1 VTAGDASHA
10 ETTRA
15 RQLYRA
21 LLRLGPRSLRLR
33 HGEEMADLFL
43 DALARARARGP
54 AAVGR
59 VWSAAVWDLL
69 RASIARPFSRR
80 HPRLPQPVHERRLLM
95 LGTDLKYTLRSLAR
109 QKLSTALVVVML
121 TLGIAANVVVFG
133 LVNGLFLRPFPFP
146 EPDRLVY
153 INETAPRWNLEVV
166 GVNFPD
172 FVQWRQGARL
182 FEHIALYDGESFNLS
197 DGTGAERIEGALVTH
212 DFAAVLGVRPLLGRT
227 FTPEEDRPKAEHVV
241 VINESVWRD
250 RFGRTPDVLGRT
262 LKLNGVA
269 HTIVGIIPEAIR
281 FPGNVKV
288 WVPLAGDP
296 AQTYQSYGASG
307 LGRLKAGVQAEDGE
321 KDLLRAHQPIWDAR
335 DKDHTV
341 SPYARPL
348 REDLARDFRTQARTL
363 LGAVAILLVVAC
375 ANVASVMLARALAR
389 RREMGIRLA
398 VGASRTRLARQL
410 FVENVVLATLGGAA
424 GLALGHWA
432 LRVLIT
438 TAGDQIP
445 SWANFDFDW
454 RVGAF
459 ALVVTAATTVLFG
472 WAPALHAIRGNLK
485 GAMHEAGTGTTAG
498 PGGRRTLSWLVAAEF
513 AMAALLL
520 VASGLLFR
528 AYERVKHVDT
538 GFRPD
543 HVLTFMVAL
552 PEASYGG
559 DDDAVGG
566 KQVNAFWD
574 RLTARFATLPGVDA
588 VGLVS
593 CPPLGCH
600 WGNFF
605 APEGRAPLKP
615 GEANPVVL
623 QRPASP
629 GYFKAMGVRL
639 LKGRFLEEQ
648 DAAGDR
654 YVAVV
659 NETFAKTL
667 WPGVNDPVGKRFK
680 NAGNPKAPWIT
691 VVGLAG
697 DVKHYGLERPMRPGI
712 YFPLTVGRFNTMTV
726 VIRTA
731 SDPGAFTTTARAT
744 LRELDPELPMFRVRT
759 MEEALRRSMAQRATY
774 SWLLGIFACTALALA
789 LGGSYGV
796 TSYLVSQR
804 TREIGIRVALGARS
818 ADIVRAVLRRGLV
831 SVGAGV
837 AVGVAAS
844 FGVVR
849 LLADLLFG
857 VSPNDP
863 AILAAATALLFVL
876 ALVANWL
883 PARRAARVD
892 PMRSLRTN

>member
-1 VTAGDASHA
+1 MSAGDVANNDMSP
-10 ETTRA
+10 A
-15 RQLYRA
+15 RRWYRR
-21 LLRLGPRSLRLR
+21 LLHLGPRALRAA
-33 HGEEMADLFL
+33 HGTEMEDLFL
-43 DALARARARGP
+43 DALHDASARGR
-54 AAVGR
+54 AATAR
-59 VWSAAVWDLL
+59 VWCAAMWDLL
-69 RASIARPFSRR
+69 RASVARPFRR
-80 HPRLPQPVHERRLLM
+80 RPVNRQAIRERRELM
-95 LGTDLKYTLRSLAR
+95 LGSDLKYTVRSLAR
-109 QKLSTALVVVML
+109 QKLSTGLVVAML

-146 EPDRLVY
+146 DPERLVY

-172 FVQWRQGARL
+172 FVQWRQGSKL
-182 FEHIALYDGESFNLS
+182 FDGIALYDGESFNVS
-197 DGTGAERIEGALVTH
+197 DGAGAERIEGARVTH
-212 DFAAVLGVRPLLGRT
+212 DFAAVLGVRPVLGRT
-227 FTPEEDRPKAEHVV
+227 FTPEEDRPKAERVV
-241 VINESVWRD
+241 VINEGLWRE
-250 RFGRTPDVLGRT
+250 RFDAAPDVLGRT

-269 HTIVGIIPEAIR
+269 HTIVGVMPAAIR
-281 FPGNVKV
+281 FPGNVRL
-288 WVPLAGDP
+288 WVPMAGDP
-296 AQTYQSYGASG
+296 AQQYQSYFASAI
-307 LGRLKAGVQAEDGE
+307 GRLKAGVQVEDGE

-335 DKDHTV
+335 DKDHAV

-445 SWANFDFDW
+445 SWANFDFDL

-528 AYERVKHVDT
+528 AYERVKHVDA

-605 APEGRAPLKP
+605 EPEGRAPLKP

-623 QRPASP
+623 QRPASA

-648 DAAGDR
+648 DATGDR
-654 YVAVV
+654 HVAVV
-659 NETFAKTL
+659 NETFAKTF

-680 NAGNPKAPWIT
+680 GAGNSKAPWIT

-726 VIRTA
+726 AIRTA
-731 SDPGAFTTTARAT
+731 ADPGAFAATARAS
-744 LRELDPELPMFRVRT
+744 LRELDPELPMYRVRT

-774 SWLLGIFACTALALA
+774 SWLLGIFAAMALVLA

-804 TREIGIRVALGARS
+804 TREIGIRVALGART
-818 ADIVRAVLRRGLV
+818 ADIVRAVMRKGLV
-831 SVGAGV
+831 TVAAGV
-837 AVGVAAS
+837 AIGLAAS
-844 FGVVR
+844 FAVVR

-863 AILAAATALLFVL
+863 AILAGATLVLFVL
-876 ALVANWL
+876 AVAANWL